1 VLTRRSWLAS
11 AAASSLAAAPSRA
24 KPNLLVILADDMG
37 FADAGCYGSNIQ
49 TPHLDRLAAGG
60 LRFSQMYSTAR
71 CGPSRNCIQT
81 GYYAQ
86 QNACEVM
93 TPGNIPAWTKFA
105 PEHLKPLGYRSYHV
119 DKWHIKFKP
128 VAGAGYDRS
137 YCLLDQ
143 DRFFTPK
150 QHLLDDRPLPAVKP
164 EEGFY
169 ATRALADHAVRM
181 LKEHNA
187 ADPFYMY
194 LAFTAPHF
202 PLHALQEDIDR
213 YQDAFADGWDAA
225 RERRHARLKRMG
237 LVNCPL
243 SALEP
248 AMRPAWNTKDAELIG
263 QIGPG
268 EVTAAVPWS
277 SLTPEQKKFQRLKMA
292 IHAAMI
298 TRMDTELGRVLD
310 QLKAMKALDDTMIL
324 FVSDNG
330 ASSEQLIRN
339 DGHDPNTRPGSGAS
353 HLCLG
358 PGWAG
363 ASNTPFRLH
372 KSWVHEGG
380 ISSPMIAHW
389 PAGIRDKGKI
399 RHTPTHFVEVV
410 PTLID
415 LAGGNAQSA
424 GEGAPPFAGRSFAP
438 AFEKHGTIQREWLY
452 FNHSNNRALR
462 MGEWKIVAAG
472 KDAPWEMYDLRRDR
486 GEQKNVIAEHPAKA
500 QEMAAIWQRQDAD
513 FVRSRE
519 AAPPSSKAKL

>member
-1 VLTRRSWLAS
+1 
-11 AAASSLAAAPSRA
+11 
-24 KPNLLVILADDMG
+24 
-37 FADAGCYGSNIQ
+37 
-49 TPHLDRLAAGG
+49 
-60 LRFSQMYSTAR
+60 
-71 CGPSRNCIQT
+71 
-81 GYYAQ
+81 
-86 QNACEVM
+86 
-93 TPGNIPAWTKFA
+93 
-105 PEHLKPLGYRSYHV
+105 
-119 DKWHIKFKP
+119 
-128 VAGAGYDRS
+128 
-137 YCLLDQ
+137 
-143 DRFFTPK
+143 
-150 QHLLDDRPLPAVKP
+150 
-164 EEGFY
+164 
-169 ATRALADHAVRM
+169 
-181 LKEHNA
+181 
-187 ADPFYMY
+187 
-194 LAFTAPHF
+194 
-202 PLHALQEDIDR
+202 
-213 YQDAFADGWDAA
+213 
-225 RERRHARLKRMG
+225 
-237 LVNCPL
+237 
-243 SALEP
+243 
-248 AMRPAWNTKDAELIG
+248 
-263 QIGPG
+263 
-268 EVTAAVPWS
+268 
-277 SLTPEQKKFQRLKMA
+277 
-292 IHAAMI
+292 MI